1 MNKMPELE
9 ASLIFI
15 MSMLTYAT
23 CELPGLNL
31 AAIVAIFVFGIMQS
45 HYNRW
50 NLSEEAVDKAGF
62 TFGLLSY
69 LCEALILIYFG
80 LSFDRFFDSFKR
92 EILWYALIDFAIL
105 LTLRFTVVFGLL
117 GVVRLIKGRPLSLS
131 WIEATLVSFSGMI
144 RGSIAYALVVKLAPD
159 DVEAKKLGE
168 SKKLPEIVCIAQLV
182 IAFTMY
188 IFTPLNPFL
197 FKKLLSSK
205 NQSGEGSMVERPHSR
220 TVLLQN
226 REKLVNKSDTTFK
239 TLFKRLD
246 EFFLKP
252 IFIREYEDRVVGQ
265 SHSSSRSGER
275 RRRSST
281 PQKKKL
287 WCKRRGRRPTTGSAS
302 ETPSGLRPAQSLS
315 TR

>member
-1 MNKMPELE
+1 MKEMNKMPELE

-80 LSFDRFFDSFKR
+80 LSFDRFFDSYKP
-92 EILWYALIDFAIL
+92 EILYYALIDFGIL
-105 LTLRFTVVFGLL
+105 LTLRFVVVFSLL
-117 GVVRLIKGRPLSLS
+117 GIVRFIRKKPLGLT
-131 WIEATLVSFSGMI
+131 WIEAALVSFSGMI

-159 DVEAKKLGE
+159 DTLDSSALGE
-168 SKKLPEIVCIAQLV
+168 TKKLPEIVCIAQLV

-188 IFTPLNPFL
+188 IFTPLNPWL
-197 FKKLLSSK
+197 FKKLLK
-205 NQSGEGSMVERPHSR
+205 GQNQGADGSVVERVNSR
-220 TVLLQN
+220 TLLLTK
-226 REKLVNKSDTTFK
+226 REELVNKTQTNFK

-252 IFIREYEDRVVGQ
+252 ILIREYEDRVVRLA
-265 SHSSSRSGER
+265 SS
-275 RRRSST
+275 
-281 PQKKKL
+281 
-287 WCKRRGRRPTTGSAS
+287 
-302 ETPSGLRPAQSLS
+302 
-315 TR
+315 